1 MDGRAMKKRL
11 RIRPTRQI
19 RSFSW
24 VGLTA
29 ALVLSVAFALV
40 VLGVAQAS
48 ANATDEPETSAPD
61 FAAIDEY
68 VRKEMEA
75 TRLPGLALG
84 IVRGDEIVHLKGFGE
99 ADSSGRSVSPQTPFV
114 IGSTTKSFTALA
126 TMQLVEAGKVDLDAP
141 VQRYLPWF
149 RVADEK
155 ASSRITVRD
164 LLNQTSGLPTRET
177 TAQFTKT
184 DNSDSALEKQVRDLK
199 DTQLTAPVGTRFAYS
214 NFNFDVL
221 GLIVQ
226 TGSGQSYEQYVHRH
240 IFTPREMNYSYTSPE
255 QARDHGRTMGYRYWF
270 GRPFA
275 YEMPYNR
282 GHLPAGF
289 INSSAEDV
297 THYLIAHLNEGRY
310 EGTRVLSPSGI
321 AEMHKPAVQ
330 TGIPDASR
338 TAYGMGWFVGDANGV
353 PTVQHGGDPASFHA
367 DLVLVPESK
376 WGVVVLTNGQ
386 NGMNNARID
395 GIAAGVT
402 SLLLGKEPPVVASN
416 SARPTVLMWV
426 MIVLAVQILG
436 IVWSAILL
444 RRWHRNPSRRPRG
457 WFRMAIRIVPSFL
470 ANLLWVLLAIFV
482 VPFPAGAPLLA
493 LPMFV
498 PDLGYPLLLSV
509 GIALGWGLLR
519 PVLVF
524 GALRRQE
531 VKDAG
536 ATRESTV
543 TATT

>member
-1 MDGRAMKKRL
+1 
-11 RIRPTRQI
+11 
-19 RSFSW
+19 
-24 VGLTA
+24 
-29 ALVLSVAFALV
+29 
-40 VLGVAQAS
+40 
-48 ANATDEPETSAPD
+48 
-61 FAAIDEY
+61 
-68 VRKEMEA
+68 
-75 TRLPGLALG
+75 
-84 IVRGDEIVHLKGFGE
+84 
-99 ADSSGRSVSPQTPFV
+99 
-114 IGSTTKSFTALA
+114 
-126 TMQLVEAGKVDLDAP
+126 
-141 VQRYLPWF
+141 
-149 RVADEK
+149 VADPE

-177 TAQFTKT
+177 ATQFLKA
-184 DNSDSALEKQVRDLK
+184 DSSDSALEKQVRDLK
-199 DTQLTAPVGTRFAYS
+199 DTRLTAPVGTKFEYS

-226 TGSGQSYEQYVHRH
+226 TVSGQSYEEYVQRH
-240 IFTPREMNYSYTSPE
+240 IFTPLEMNHSYTSPE
-255 QARDHGRTMGYRYWF
+255 EAREHGRAMGYRYWF

-297 THYLIAHLNEGRY
+297 THYLIAQLNEGRY
-310 EGTRVLSPSGI
+310 EGTQVLSPPGI

-330 TGIPDASR
+330 TGIPVGSR
-338 TAYGMGWFVGDANGV
+338 TAYGMGWFVGESNGV
-353 PTVQHGGDPASFHA
+353 PTVSHGGDPASFHA
-367 DLVLVPESK
+367 DLVMVPEGK

-402 SLLLGKEPPVVASN
+402 SLLLGKEPPAIASN

-436 IVWSAILL
+436 IVWSARLL
-444 RRWHRNPSRRPRG
+444 RRWYRNPARRPRS
-457 WFRMAIRIVPSFL
+457 WFRVAIRIVPSFL

-509 GIALGWGLLR
+509 GIALGWDSCGPR
-519 PVLVF
+519 WCSERCAGKKSKITVLP
-524 GALRRQE
+524 GRAR
-531 VKDAG
+531 
-536 ATRESTV
+536 
-543 TATT
+543 